1 MTIAD
6 VLLLPD
12 ETEIDRVSG
21 VAECWAQETAESTG
35 GAYTYQ
41 NGKYTDNGSAVRLR
55 MNNCIPLP
63 PSPTPVEFCGPG
75 VVKKTFRNE
84 AQIYVTGR
92 ATVVPAIGA
101 TPPNAAVATPPPPNA
116 AVATPPP
123 PVVPSPIPTA
133 FPSFDPAAPPN
144 PTDFPAAPIPPPPIP
159 DDLFP
164 PPQLSA
170 PPDSL
175 GVEYVSIPPPPAS
188 AAVPVP
194 AASATGELS
203 DHFVAAV
210 RIALDVC
217 ARTGIDFYPELVATI
232 IIDAQRRGVG
242 LT

>member
-92 ATVVPAIGA
+92 ATVVPAATAPPPAAAVPTVVPAPTAPPATLPPPPVAVPAPFPTFDPAAPPDPTDFPASPAPPA
-101 TPPNAAVATPPPPNA
+101 TPPDDLFFPPSPGVEYVATPPPP
-116 AVATPPP
+116 ATAPA
-123 PVVPSPIPTA
+123 PV
-133 FPSFDPAAPPN
+133 APP
-144 PTDFPAAPIPPPPIP
+144 
-159 DDLFP
+159 
-164 PPQLSA
+164 SG
-170 PPDSL
+170 S
-175 GVEYVSIPPPPAS
+175 
-188 AAVPVP
+188 
-194 AASATGELS
+194 GELS

-232 IIDAQRRGVG
+232 IIDAQRRGVA
-242 LT
+242 LK

>member
-41 NGKYTDNGSAVRLR
+41 NGKYTDNGSAIRLR

-92 ATVVPAIGA
+92 ATVVPAA
-101 TPPNAAVATPPPPNA
+101 TAPPAALPPAPVAAPAPVAPAFPTFDPAAPPSPPPDDLFFPPSPGVEYVATPPPP
-116 AVATPPP
+116 AT
-123 PVVPSPIPTA
+123 A
-133 FPSFDPAAPPN
+133 PAAPPA
-144 PTDFPAAPIPPPPIP
+144 PAP
-159 DDLFP
+159 
-164 PPQLSA
+164 
-170 PPDSL
+170 
-175 GVEYVSIPPPPAS
+175 V
-188 AAVPVP
+188 AVPNG
-194 AASATGELS
+194 TGELS

-232 IIDAQRRGVG
+232 IIDAQRRGVA
-242 LT
+242 LK